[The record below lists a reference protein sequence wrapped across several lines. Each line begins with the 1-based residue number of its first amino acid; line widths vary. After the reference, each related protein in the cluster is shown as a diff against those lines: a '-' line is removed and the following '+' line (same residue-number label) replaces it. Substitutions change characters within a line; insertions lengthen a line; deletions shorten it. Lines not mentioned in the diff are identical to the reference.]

1 MREHL
6 WIGSISILIFAL
18 VLLAGRYKLLEFV
31 ELKTFDKRH
40 SYASERISPSDEV
53 VLVTI
58 DSKSQS
64 LLGSLPWS
72 YDVYLGLY
80 NALKEANP
88 KAVGMMIWFNRE
100 WEGGELELDPDNNLF
115 VIKPYSLPP
124 VMERDEIPTITSWY
138 PIPSRFEPAKG
149 KSYSYMTRSP
159 EDGIYRSAQ
168 MVVKDELSGRFK
180 FPIELLMTCRFLGL
194 NEDQIVLR
202 SGFWRGKY
210 IEIGDLL
217 KVPVD
222 SDGRAYITYLPPGD
236 TFNSISF
243 VDVLEIYQNGDLGQ
257 LRRLFSDKIVLVGES
272 ANAYR
277 VPTPSGEM
285 TALEIRANLVN
296 DLVGGAFITRLS
308 FRVNLIYTVLFLIL
322 SAFITLIVH
331 RYEGRVSLLATG
343 YTVFL
348 LFHLALCFSLFQNW
362 GIWLD
367 MVTPGLFISLNG
379 ISCTLLLNYINLKRT
394 QRQLVQSE
402 KEAAFGV
409 MSAQV
414 RHEIRN
420 ILNSIRAPAEMVR
433 NNFQKGDPLGMRD
446 KPDEIVS
453 EMNAIIERVMK
464 LNDMI
469 ENELSFFQEA
479 SLRMQPVQ
487 IEELIR
493 SAVEIC
499 REEIKGNK
507 VELFIEVDP
516 SLPLISADGEKLRIA
531 FINLIRNACQAMP
544 DGGTLLISA
553 KYHSEK
559 GASFV
564 KLSFKDTGCGM
575 SKEVRKR
582 IFEPFFTT
590 RPRGL
595 GLGLSNVR
603 NIVKLHHGRIEVESK
618 ENVGTTFD
626 ILLPLMAVKEVEE

>member
-6 WIGSISILIFAL
+6 WIASISVLIFIL
-18 VLLAGRYKLLEFV
+18 VIFAWRYNLLEFV
-31 ELKTFDKRH
+31 ELKTLDKRH
-40 SYASERISPSDEV
+40 SYASSRVLPSDQI

-64 LLGSLPWS
+64 VLGSLPWS
-72 YDVYLGLY
+72 HDVYLALY
-80 NALKEANP
+80 NVLKEARP

-100 WEGGELELDPDNNLF
+100 WEEGEVELEPGNNLF
-115 VIKPYSLPP
+115 IIKPYSLPP
-124 VMERDEIPTITSWY
+124 VMERDKIPTVTSWY
-138 PIPSRFEPAKG
+138 PIPLRFRNARG
-149 KSYSYMTRSP
+149 KSYSHMTLSP

-168 MVVKDELSGRFK
+168 MVVRDKTSGRLR
-180 FPIELLMTCRFLGL
+180 FPIELLMTAELLGV
-194 NEDQIVLR
+194 NEDQIVFR
-202 SGFWRGKY
+202 SDLWRGRY
-210 IEIGDLL
+210 VQLGDLL

-222 SDGRAYITYLPPGD
+222 LGGRFYITYLQPD
-236 TFNSISF
+236 NSFRSISF
-243 VDVLEIYQNGDLGQ
+243 VDVLEIYQEGNPRQ
-257 LRRLFSDKIVLVGES
+257 LRRLFAGKVVLVGETEG
-272 ANAYR
+272 AYK
-277 VPTPSGEM
+277 VPTPSGKM

-296 DLVGGAFITRLS
+296 DLITRTFILRLNPRIN
-308 FRVNLIYTVLFLIL
+308 FAYTLLFLLTSI
-322 SAFITLIVH
+322 SITLLVH
-331 RYEGRVSLLATG
+331 RYEGRVSLLAVA

-379 ISCTLLLNYINLKRT
+379 ISCTLLLNYINLRRT
-394 QRQLVQSE
+394 QTQLVQSE

-433 NNFQKGDPLGMRD
+433 NNFQKGDPLGLKD
-446 KPDEIVS
+446 KPDEIIS
-453 EMNAIIERVMK
+453 EMNSIIERVMK

-487 IEELIR
+487 ISELIR

-499 REEIKGNK
+499 DEEIRENN
-507 VELFIEVDP
+507 VDLFIEVDP
-516 SLPLISADGEKLRIA
+516 NLPLISADRDKLRIA

-544 DGGTLLISA
+544 NGGSLLISA
-553 KYHSEK
+553 GYHAEK
-559 GASFV
+559 RGSFV
-564 KLSFKDTGCGM
+564 KISFKDTGCGM
-575 SKEVRKR
+575 SRETMKR

-590 RPRGL
+590 KPRGL
-595 GLGLSNVR
+595 GLGLANVQ
-603 NIVKLHHGRIEVESK
+603 NIVKLHHGKIEVESK
-618 ENVGTTFD
+618 EDVGTTFSL
-626 ILLPLMAVKEVEE
+626 LLPLMAVEEEEG

>member
-6 WIGSISILIFAL
+6 WIASISILIFIL

-31 ELKTFDKRH
+31 ELKTLDKRH
-40 SYASERISPSDEV
+40 SYASERISPSDSI

-64 LLGSLPWS
+64 VLGSLPWS
-72 YDVYLGLY
+72 HDVYLALY
-80 NALKEANP
+80 NALREAGP

-100 WEGGELELDPDNNLF
+100 WEGGELELDPDNSLF
-115 VIKPYSLPP
+115 IIKPYSLPP
-124 VMERDEIPTITSWY
+124 VMERDRIPTVTSWY
-138 PIPSRFEPAKG
+138 PIPSRFEIAKG
-149 KSYSYMTRSP
+149 KSYSYMTYSP

-168 MVVKDELSGRFK
+168 MVVRDGTDGGFR
-180 FPIELLMTCRFLGL
+180 FPIELLMTCEFLGL
-194 NEDQIVLR
+194 DEDQLALR
-202 SGFWRGKY
+202 SGFWRGRY
-210 IEIGDLL
+210 IKVGDLL
-217 KVPVD
+217 KIPLD
-222 SDGRAYITYLPPGD
+222 SGGRTYITYLPPGNS
-236 TFNSISF
+236 FNSISF
-243 VDVLEIYQNGDLGQ
+243 VDVLEIYQNGNLGQ
-257 LRRLFSDKIVLVGES
+257 LRRLFSGKIVLVGETE
-272 ANAYR
+272 NAYR

-296 DLVGGAFITRLS
+296 DLVEGAFITRLT
-308 FRVNLIYTVLFLIL
+308 FRINLIYTVLFLIL
-322 SAFITLIVH
+322 SVFITVIVH
-331 RYEGRVSLLATG
+331 QYEGKISLLATA

-348 LFHLALCFSLFQNW
+348 LFHLAFCFSLFQNW

-367 MVTPGLFISLNG
+367 MITPGLFISLNG
-379 ISCTLLLNYINLKRT
+379 ISCTLLLNYINLKKT

-433 NNFQKGDPLGMRD
+433 NNFQKGDPLGMKD

-499 REEIKGNK
+499 QEEIKKNG

-516 SLPLISADGEKLRIA
+516 SLPLISADREKLRIA

-553 KYHSEK
+553 EYHSEK

-564 KLSFKDTGCGM
+564 KLSFKDTGYGM

-590 RPRGL
+590 KPRGL
-595 GLGLSNVR
+595 GLGLSNVQ
-603 NIVKLHHGRIEVESK
+603 NIVKLHHGRIEVESR
-618 ENVGTTFD
+618 ENIGTTFNL
-626 ILLPLMAVKEVEE
+626 LLPLMAIEEVEG